1 MSSSVPTPDDIFRR
15 VADGIPRL
23 MAGDLAQVEALTALY
38 ADPTSVSHPLL
49 HGYPTLVSRADVRRH
64 FEETRRRASGLRFQA
79 QEIRIHQTADP
90 EVIVAEFTYRG
101 AGPAGPLT
109 AHCIFV
115 WRVRN
120 GLIVEARDYIDYA
133 AFGRAARR
141 TETS

>member
-1 MSSSVPTPDDIFRR
+1 
-15 VADGIPRL
+15 
-23 MAGDLAQVEALTALY
+23 MAGDTAQVEALTALY
-38 ADPTSVSHPLL
+38 ADPTNVSHPLL
-49 HGYPTLVSRADVRRH
+49 HGYPTLVSRADMRRH
-64 FEETRRRASGLRFQA
+64 FEETPRRAPGLRFQA
-79 QEIRIHQTADP
+79 QEIRIHHTNDP

-141 TETS
+141 AETP